1 VVAGAKRS
9 PDGSLEEAG
18 DNVSRLCTLAPQ
30 LADITVAIH
39 TRSMSRADAAK
50 ALLELVDP
58 ATLTGALVVEVLLAV
73 EAYSEQS
80 AIRVHMSHDQ
90 TKHLLAIAYGIMG
103 LEVFAAHLDRIAI
116 ESARIDTLV
125 D

>member
-1 VVAGAKRS
+1 MAAAKRR

-18 DNVSRLCTLAPQ
+18 ENISRLYSLGPQ

-39 TRSMSRADAAK
+39 TRSMSRVDAAK

-58 ATLTGALVVEVLLAV
+58 ATLTGALVVEVLLGV

-80 AIRVHMSHDQ
+80 ALRVGLSHDQ
-90 TKHLLAIAYGIMG
+90 MTQLLAIAYEIMG
-103 LEVFAAHLDRIAI
+103 LQVFAEHLDRIAV
-116 ESARIDTLV
+116 ESARFAD
-125 D
+125 